1 MADDSPQKP
10 APASFL
16 EDPRKFYEEERERCR
31 RFLSEYR
38 PDALPDQP
46 REPLKYMRAILEIK
60 RRERK
65 ELRIE
70 LNDVR
75 AFRGLSGDFVS
86 NIEGNT
92 LRYIALFSEAVD
104 ELLLSSTEAD
114 VITPDGDTS
123 DILRQHRE
131 KQVQEHA
138 KVQGKEEMTREAVAA
153 LFPPALTRKY
163 ELRIVPLVTER
174 ALALREVTSK
184 HLGRLVQVRAT
195 VLRMTD
201 VKPLLVVAS
210 YTWCVARARALQPHV
225 TGRHAYGPL
234 SAPSPSPRPQRPVR
248 L

>member
-1 MADDSPQKP
+1 MADDSPQKA

-16 EDPRKFYEEERERCR
+16 ENPQKFYEEERERCR
-31 RFLSEYR
+31 QFLSEYR

-46 REPLKYMRAILEIK
+46 REPLKYMRQILEIK
-60 RRERK
+60 KRERK
-65 ELRIE
+65 ALNIE

-104 ELLLSSTEAD
+104 ELLRTSAVPDT
-114 VITPDGDTS
+114 ITPDLETA

-131 KQVQEHA
+131 QQVREHA
-138 KVQGKEEMTREAVAA
+138 RAQGLDELTPEAVAA
-153 LFPPALTRKY
+153 IFPPALTRKY
-163 ELRIVPLVTER
+163 ELRIVPLVSER
-174 ALALREVTSK
+174 ALSLRDVTSK

-210 YTWCVARARALQPHV
+210 YTWCVAARRARAAAAR
-225 TGRHAYGPL
+225 GG
-234 SAPSPSPRPQRPVR
+234 APR
-248 L
+248 